1 MTDNSVKRARQSIS
15 ATPEGLEQAQKAL
28 QQVCKGKKILLAD
41 SAYVGRTVVQNF
53 FAGRPVGIES
63 FQTICKQ
70 LELDWQQVAGLSSPK
85 QNEDLEI
92 AKLVQEVRSYIQP
105 YIQQRCDTMRV
116 LDMSQPIGLDDI
128 YISVNILEKIT
139 RTGRWELDQLLRDV
153 SSKDFDRFNLGN
165 VREERVPGVKAVQ
178 RFSKLVILG
187 KPGSGKTT
195 FLKHLAMQ
203 CIYEQINLVPVFIT
217 LKDFAEASEQM
228 DLLNYIARLIDLP
241 SQKIEDIAWLVRILR
256 AGKVFILLDGL
267 DEIKDTDNSRVFQEI
282 RTFVARFHSNR
293 FIITC
298 RIAAKEYI
306 FDNFTEVEIADFDD
320 EQITNFVSK
329 WFRSKNDLVKAN
341 KFLNKLKKEQ
351 PIRELATS
359 PILLTLLCLVFE
371 DTGSFPSN
379 RSELYKGGLDV
390 LLKRWDVTRNIE
402 RDQAYKKLSLQRK
415 EDLLSQIA
423 YSNFEAGNYF
433 FKQKQL
439 ERQITEYIQNL
450 LDANTDPKKLELDS
464 EAVLKSI
471 EAQHGLFVERA
482 RGIYSFSHLT
492 FHEYFTARH
501 IVENCNPKS
510 MEDEMLNMLV
520 NHLTKKRWRE
530 VFLLTV
536 GMLTTSDCLLLLMK
550 KHIDQLLARDEQL
563 QQFLQWVNEKSI
575 LLSSKEYKPA
585 AIRAC
590 YFDFDIAL
598 DRDRTLACL
607 LDFPFTR
614 AFTCTSL
621 VFRATGR
628 EVVDTFLDI
637 TLIDDLRDYRS
648 LEPALAIAFK
658 RAITINSLE
667 SIGVDPKLVELL
679 KQLKQ
684 ELPEANSSKE
694 ILESWWEEKGQ
705 AWGDLLR
712 DILVPY
718 RTLGETWH
726 FDNFTDEQKK
736 LLAQYYYANMLLIV
750 CLNSD
755 CYVSRN
761 VRQEIENTLFL
772 PCSNR

>member
-1 MTDNSVKRARQSIS
+1 MSDNRVRRVKQSIS
-15 ATPEGLEQAQKAL
+15 ATPEGLERAQKAL
-28 QQVCKGKKILLAD
+28 QQVCKGKKTLLAD
-41 SAYVGRTVVQNF
+41 FAHISRSVVQKF
-53 FAGRPVGIES
+53 FAGIPIGIES
-63 FQTICKQ
+63 FQAICQ
-70 LELDWQQVAGLSSPK
+70 SLDLNWQQVAALSSAK

-92 AKLVQEVRSYIQP
+92 DKLVQEVRYHIQP

-139 RTGRWELDQLLRDV
+139 RTWRWELDQLLRDV
-153 SSKDFDRFNLGN
+153 SSRDFDRFNLGN
-165 VREERVPGVKAVQ
+165 VREERVPGVEAVQ
-178 RFSKLVILG
+178 RFSKLMILG
-187 KPGSGKTT
+187 KPGAGKTT

-203 CIYEQINLVPVFIT
+203 CICEQKNLVPVFIT
-217 LKDFAEASEQM
+217 LKDFAETPEQI

-241 SQKIEDIAWLVRILR
+241 SQTKEEIAWLVKILR
-256 AGKVFILLDGL
+256 AGKVFIFLDGL
-267 DEIKDTDNSRVFQEI
+267 DEIKDTDNHRIFQQI
-282 RTFVARFHSNR
+282 RSFVEKFYRNQY
-293 FIITC
+293 IITC
-298 RIAAKEYI
+298 RIAAKEYT

-320 EQITNFVSK
+320 QQITNFAVK
-329 WFRSKNDLVKAN
+329 WFRSKNAPIKAN
-341 KFLNKLKKEQ
+341 NFLEKLKKEQ
-351 PIRELATS
+351 PIKELATS

-390 LLKRWDVTRNIE
+390 LLKHWDATRNIE
-402 RDQAYKKLSLQRK
+402 RDQVYKKLSLQRK

-433 FKQKQL
+433 FKQKEL
-439 ERQITEYIQNL
+439 ERQITEYIKNL
-450 LDANTDPKKLELDS
+450 LDANTDQKKLELDS

-471 EAQHGLFVERA
+471 ESQHGLFVERA

-492 FHEYFTARH
+492 FHEYFTARQ

-510 MEDEMLNMLV
+510 MEDEMLNILV
-520 NHLTKKRWRE
+520 NHLTEKRWRE
-530 VFLLTV
+530 VFLLTI
-536 GMLTTSDCLLLLMK
+536 GMLTTSNCLLRLMK
-550 KHIDQLLARDEQL
+550 QYIDQLLAGDEKL
-563 QQFLQWVNEKSI
+563 QQFLQWVNEKSKS
-575 LLSSKEYKPA
+575 LSFGDYKPA

-621 VFRATGR
+621 VSRATGR
-628 EVVDTFLDI
+628 EVFETFRDI
-637 TLIDDLRDYRS
+637 TLIDDLRDFRA
-648 LEPALAIAFK
+648 LEPALAITFE
-658 RAITINSLE
+658 RAVTVNFVE
-667 SIGVDPKLVELL
+667 SMGVEPQFVESL
-679 KQLKQ
+679 KQLQQ

-705 AWGDLLR
+705 AWGDILR

-718 RTLGETWH
+718 RSLGETWH
-726 FDNFTDEQKK
+726 FDNFSEEQKK
-736 LLAQYYYANMLLIV
+736 LLDQYYYANFLLIV

-755 CYVSRN
+755 CYVSRS
-761 VRQEIENTLFL
+761 VREEIENTLFL
-772 PCSNR
+772 PV